1 MVRTSVLVAAL
12 LAPLAVVGC
21 GGGGQ
26 PPVKVQ
32 PLSGVEQA
40 KAVLRGYAKGD
51 PVGSE
56 VMTFPDIVEEV
67 RKADPAKAEMLKQ
80 AFDELPKA
88 TPANRAARAKA
99 LLGKL

>member
-1 MVRTSVLVAAL
+1 MLRTSLLVAAVL
-12 LAPLAVVGC
+12 VCLSLTGC
-21 GGGGQ
+21 GGGSP

-40 KAVLRGYAKGD
+40 RVVLQGYVKGD
-51 PVGSE
+51 PLGSE

-67 RKADPAKAEMLKQ
+67 RKSDPAKADLLKQ
-80 AFDELPKA
+80 GFDELSKA
-88 TPANRAARAKA
+88 APANRPARAKA